1 MFQFSPHSQ
10 ALMMVSC
17 SGEFS
22 PIDYNNKYKK
32 PITGQEEGGT
42 SGFGSGREEEEE
54 RSFLLD

>member
-1 MFQFSPHSQ
+1 
-10 ALMMVSC
+10 MMVSC